1 MKFDFMGGIRPVEWI
16 FYLLILFFICGSVF
30 YSIPIGEGEIG
41 ISSNIL
47 AIGDRSFYI
56 NDLEPFGEKG
66 YHNYGSNGISFAGGI
81 LYPKILEIASF
92 VSEKIFNQST
102 TSTLWNTIVIA
113 FAAISSV
120 ITHKL
125 LFLIGRLM
133 GGEQTGIVCMIIYT
147 ICPYTYYYILG
158 GGITNYTLLF
168 TSLTT
173 YSIIKIIKS
182 QKSNSSFICKRE
194 LAFLFISLL
203 SLSLLRPSSAIFSL
217 VICIGITFVIFQKGK
232 STTFLKIDFGK
243 SLKNILI
250 LISVSIAI
258 ISINQLL
265 ETKDYSM
272 IAIDKSLIYGGTFF
286 GYPRELLREKI
297 TDLSASE
304 NLFGYFRSFLYRF
317 IFMTTDFYAGINDLR
332 DSFSAVNQETIL
344 PFLLRVSTGVFF
356 FTPLT
361 TLSIFGI
368 FTFRKQI
375 IDTGLF
381 LPLCA
386 SVAAVS
392 TSFFG
397 CSLSRYYFMFITP
410 FIVSCA
416 LLVVAMQSI
425 SKKINHIR

>member
-1 MKFDFMGGIRPVEWI
+1 MGGIRPIEWI
-16 FYLLILFFICGSVF
+16 FYFLVLFFIF
-30 YSIPIGEGEIG
+30 ASIFFSLPIGDNGIG
-41 ISSNIL
+41 ISSETL

-56 NDLEPFGEKG
+56 NDLDPFGDKG
-66 YHNYGSNGISFAGGI
+66 YQNYGRDGISFSGGI

-102 TSTLWNTIVIA
+102 TSTLWNTIVIS
-113 FAAISSV
+113 FAAICSL

-125 LFLIGRLM
+125 LFLIGRLV
-133 GGEQTGIVCMIIYT
+133 GGEQTGIVCIIIYT
-147 ICPYTYYYILG
+147 ICPYTYFYILSG
-158 GGITNYTLLF
+158 DITNYSLLF
-168 TSLTT
+168 TTLAT
-173 YSIIKIIKS
+173 YCFIKIIKS
-182 QKSNSSFICKRE
+182 QKSDSLLKSRNE
-194 LAFLFISLL
+194 LVFLFISLL

-217 VICIGITFVIFQKGK
+217 VISFGIPTVIFLQDKINA
-232 STTFLKIDFGK
+232 SLKMGFSK

-265 ETKDYSM
+265 ETRDYS
-272 IAIDKSLIYGGTFF
+272 IINIKKSLIYGGSFF

-297 TDLSASE
+297 LTISASG
-304 NLFGYFRSFLYRF
+304 NLIDYFKSLIYRF

-332 DSFSAVNQETIL
+332 DSFSAANQERIL
-344 PFLLRVSTGVFF
+344 PFLLRVSIGVFF

-386 SVAAVS
+386 SFAAIS

-416 LLVVAMQSI
+416 LLLVAMKSI
-425 SKKINHIR
+425 SKKNIMFSNFE

>member
-1 MKFDFMGGIRPVEWI
+1 MSGIRTIEWI
-16 FYLLILFFICGSVF
+16 FYFLILIFISASIFF
-30 YSIPIGEGEIG
+30 SIPIGVGEIG

-56 NDLEPFGEKG
+56 NDLEPFGAKG
-66 YHNYGSNGISFAGGI
+66 YQNYGNNGISFAGGI

-92 VSEKIFNQST
+92 ISEKIFNQST
-102 TSTLWNTIVIA
+102 TSTLWNSIIIA
-113 FAAISSV
+113 FSTICSV

-125 LFLIGRLM
+125 LYLIGKLI
-133 GGEQTGIVCMIIYT
+133 GGEQTGIICMIIYT

-173 YSIIKIIKS
+173 YCFIKIIKS
-182 QKSNSSFICKRE
+182 EKSYSHLECKKE
-194 LAFLFISLL
+194 LIFLTISLL
-203 SLSLLRPSSAIFSL
+203 SLSLLRPSSALFSL
-217 VICIGITFVIFQKGK
+217 VICIGIPILIFLHDRSKTSVK
-232 STTFLKIDFGK
+232 MRFSTI
-243 SLKNILI
+243 LKNILI
-250 LISVSIAI
+250 FISVSIAI
-258 ISINQLL
+258 VSINELL
-265 ETKDYSM
+265 KTRDYS
-272 IAIDKSLIYGGTFF
+272 ISVINASLKYGGSFF

-297 TDLSASE
+297 LSISASE
-304 NLFGYFRSFLYRF
+304 NLIDYLRSFFYRL

-344 PFLLRVSTGVFF
+344 PFLLRVSTGVFY

-368 FTFRKQI
+368 FTFKKQI
-375 IDTGLF
+375 IDSGF
-381 LPLCA
+381 WLPLF
-386 SVAAVS
+386 AAFAAIS

-410 FIVSCA
+410 FVVSSA
-416 LLVVAMQSI
+416 LLLSAMKSI
-425 SKKINHIR
+425 SKNINNV